1 MDVELL
7 LAVVA
12 LGLGG
17 LVLVAAT
24 VDRARHREVPLA
36 ELLGLPTPPLDPRA
50 PDPAGE
56 LGTVAAG
63 SLHLANRALHRWDR
77 RGTLRDRI
85 EQADLALRP
94 AELVVIAA
102 AAGLAAGAALGVLTG
117 VVWVVPLP
125 LAAAPLVTRW
135 FLTARAR
142 RRAARF
148 AAQLPDAL
156 GLVAG
161 SLAAGHTF
169 LRSIQLMADEVE
181 APLADELRR
190 VVDET
195 QLGTP
200 LVAALD
206 AMAARVRL
214 DDVAWMV
221 RAIRIQQAAGG
232 QLGDLLAKLSEH
244 MRAREELRREVR
256 ALTAEGRVSAWV
268 LGAMPVCLFVAVQ
281 VVNPGY
287 LDPLLQ
293 GWGLVWSGLTAVSV
307 GVGIWIILRMVETVD
322 V

>member
-1 MDVELL
+1 
-7 LAVVA
+7 
-12 LGLGG
+12 
-17 LVLVAAT
+17 
-24 VDRARHREVPLA
+24 
-36 ELLGLPTPPLDPRA
+36 
-50 PDPAGE
+50 
-56 LGTVAAG
+56 
-63 SLHLANRALHRWDR
+63 
-77 RGTLRDRI
+77 
-85 EQADLALRP
+85 
-94 AELVVIAA
+94 
-102 AAGLAAGAALGVLTG
+102 
-117 VVWVVPLP
+117 
-125 LAAAPLVTRW
+125 
-135 FLTARAR
+135 
-142 RRAARF
+142 
-148 AAQLPDAL
+148 
-156 GLVAG
+156 
-161 SLAAGHTF
+161 
-169 LRSIQLMADEVE
+169 MADEVE

-293 GWGLVWSGLTAVSV
+293 GWGLVWSGLTALSV